1 MSIICMLIHTAHNTN
16 YALKDT
22 KILYQKIPSQSIVL
36 FCAYMQNNFNKV
48 TSSNYIRSYLVVT
61 GKNL

>member
-1 MSIICMLIHTAHNTN
+1 MLIHTAHNTN

-36 FCAYMQNNFNKV
+36 RLHAKQLQQSNKQQL
-48 TSSNYIRSYLVVT
+48 YQKLPGCHRKKPLR
-61 GKNL
+61 